1 VLEFRFAGDW
11 ERGDGAWRLYLSVG
25 EIFVGTEA
33 VADGA
38 LTRKQLARWY
48 RPFFRNV
55 YAPRG
60 QQLNARDRAVG
71 AWLWSKRRGIVTGV
85 AASAMHGAEWVDAH
99 IPIELIYECTH
110 PPAGIVA
117 RKERVADDEIT
128 LVDGVRV
135 ATVARTAFDLGRY
148 QARDRAVAR
157 MDALMRAAPFSIEEV
172 LLLAKR
178 YRGARGVKCLK
189 DTLPLVDGGAA
200 SPRETWLRLIYIDG
214 GLPKPT
220 TQIPIFDVDGEL
232 LRTVDMGWEAFKVL
246 SEYDGDQHRTDRP
259 QYVKDMRVIPKIERL
274 GFIVERV
281 IKEDRP
287 AAILRRAWDAMISH
301 GWRP

>member
-1 VLEFRFAGDW
+1 
-11 ERGDGAWRLYLSVG
+11 VG

-33 VADGA
+33 VADGTV
-38 LTRKQLARWY
+38 TRKELARWY

-55 YAPRG
+55 YAPRD
-60 QQLNARDRAVG
+60 QQLTARDRAAG
-71 AWLWSKRRGIVTGV
+71 AWLWSKRRAVVTGI
-85 AASAMHGAEWVDAH
+85 AASAIHGAEWVDAH

-117 RKERVADDEIT
+117 RNERIADDEIT

-148 QARDRAVAR
+148 QTRDRAVAR
-157 MDALMRAAPFSIEEV
+157 MDALMRAAPFSTEEV

-178 YRGARGVKCLK
+178 YRGARGVKRLK
-189 DTLPLVDGGAA
+189 DALPLVDGGAA

-220 TQIPIFDVDGEL
+220 TQIPIFDTDGTL
-232 LRTVDMGWEAFKVL
+232 LRTVDMGWEDFKVL
-246 SEYDGDQHRTDRP
+246 SEYDGDQHRTDRL

-287 AAILRRAWDAMISH
+287 AAILRRAWDAMISR